1 MKIKTKLILCG
12 LMVAFATFWT
22 IKPLRNAV
30 IAPGYGACGK
40 CVMPWKF
47 TNQHFTSYGSPVNTD
62 FDPNVSVEGDMILFA
77 QVQYGMFVLCE
88 RCWTKLTPAERLPYY
103 RESYD
108 KWHTGSRNWEDIKS
122 AVLAG
127 G

>member
-1 MKIKTKLILCG
+1 MKLRTKIVLSSILVALALI
-12 LMVAFATFWT
+12 WT
-22 IKPLRNAV
+22 IHPVRNAI
-30 IAPGYGACGK
+30 IAPGYGTCGK
-40 CVMPWKF
+40 CDMPWKF
-47 TNQHFTSYGSPVNTD
+47 VQHHATSYGSAINVD
-62 FDPNVSVEGDMILFA
+62 DDPNITITGDAILFA

-88 RCWTKLTPAERLPYY
+88 RCWSKLTPAERLPHY

-108 KWHTGSRNWEDIKS
+108 KWPADHRDWEAIKA